1 MALDTYA
8 NLKVAV
14 ADYLDRDDLTDQI
27 DDFIDIAE
35 SAHRDEVRF
44 RELLTRS
51 AITLLDG
58 ERTEALPADFAQVK
72 YIRLDNPQTTIW
84 NRKYLATLIQL
95 SEHELTE
102 IASLTDGPPKYF
114 CINEQIE
121 FDVAADQDYTG
132 ELLYYKTMTPLS
144 DGNPSNELLV
154 REPSLYLFG
163 ALKASAP
170 FLMND
175 ERLDTWA
182 KLYEE
187 SLNRLNKAEQTDRR
201 SGPQIARV
209 KGV

>member
-8 NLKVAV
+8 NLKLAI

-44 RELLTRS
+44 RELLTRAS
-51 AITLLDG
+51 ITVLDG
-58 ERTEALPADFAQVK
+58 DRAEPLPADFAQVK
-72 YIRLDNPQTTIW
+72 YIRLINPQTTTW
-84 NRKYLATLIQL
+84 SRYYLATLIQL

-102 IASLTDGPPKYF
+102 QASLTDGPPKYF

-121 FDVAADQDYTG
+121 FDVAADQDYDG
-132 ELLYYKTMTPLS
+132 ELLYYKRMTALS
-144 DGNPSNELLV
+144 DGNTTNELLV
-154 REPSLYLFG
+154 RGPELYLYG
-163 ALKASAP
+163 ALKATAP

-175 ERLDTWA
+175 ERLNIWA
-182 KLYEE
+182 NLYQEALDR
-187 SLNRLNKAEQTDRR
+187 LNRAERTDRR

>member
-8 NLKVAV
+8 NLKLAI
-14 ADYLDRDDLTDQI
+14 ADYLDRDDLTSQI

-44 RELLTRS
+44 RELLTRAS
-51 AITLLDG
+51 ITIADG
-58 ERTEALPADFAQVK
+58 DRTEPLPADFAQVK
-72 YIRLDNPQTTIW
+72 YIRLINPQTTTW
-84 NRKYLATLIQL
+84 SRYYLPTLIQL

-102 IASLTDGPPKYF
+102 KASLTDGPPKYF

-121 FDVAADQDYTG
+121 FDVAADQEYTG
-132 ELLYYKTMTPLS
+132 ELLYYKTMTALS
-144 DGNPSNELLV
+144 DSNPSNELLV
-154 REPSLYLFG
+154 RGAELYLYG
-163 ALKASAP
+163 ALKATAP

-175 ERLDTWA
+175 ERLNIWA
-182 KLYEE
+182 NLYQEALE
-187 SLNRLNKAEQTDRR
+187 RLNRAERTDRR